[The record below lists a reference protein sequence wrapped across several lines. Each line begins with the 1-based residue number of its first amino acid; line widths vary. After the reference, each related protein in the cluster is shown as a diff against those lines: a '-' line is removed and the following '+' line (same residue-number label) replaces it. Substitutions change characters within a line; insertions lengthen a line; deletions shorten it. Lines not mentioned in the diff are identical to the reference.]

1 MPKITKVLPHLTPEE
16 IQERI
21 KQTVG
26 FINVQKW
33 LIVYNAAI
41 DPRPAREIAKHIG
54 LAEQTVH
61 NLVSHYNRRGPEA
74 LEGPG
79 KGGRRRSYLSWE
91 QEVAFLKSFEEKAL
105 TGQVATAME
114 LKRLLEKKL
123 GHEVDRSMVYK
134 MLKRHGWRKV
144 MPRPAHVESE
154 REKQEA
160 FKKKTSPRR

>member
-1 MPKITKVLPHLTPEE
+1 MPRVTKVVPHLTLEE
-16 IQERI
+16 IQGKI

-26 FINVQKW
+26 FITVQKW
-33 LIVYNAAI
+33 LVIYNAAI
-41 DPRPAREIAKHIG
+41 DPRPAREIAKHTG

-79 KGGRRRSYLSWE
+79 KGGRRRSYLNWE
-91 QEVAFLKSFEEKAL
+91 EEVKLLQSFEKKTL

-114 LKRLLEKKL
+114 IKRVLEKTL

-144 MPRPAHVESE
+144 MSRPAHVQSD
-154 REKQEA
+154 RDKQEA
-160 FKKKTSPRR
+160 FKKTSPRR

>member
-1 MPKITKVLPHLTPEE
+1 MPKATKVVPHLTLEE
-16 IQERI
+16 IQGKIR
-21 KQTVG
+21 QTVG

-33 LIVYNAAI
+33 LIIYNAAV
-41 DPRPAREIAKHIG
+41 DPRPAREIAKHTG

-91 QEVAFLKSFEEKAL
+91 KEVKLLQSFEKKAL

-114 LKRLLEKKL
+114 IKRVLEKRL

-134 MLKRHGWRKV
+134 MLKRHGWRQV
-144 MPRPAHVESE
+144 VPRPAHVQSD
-154 REKQEA
+154 RDQQEA
-160 FKKKTSPRR
+160 FKKTSPRQ

>member
-1 MPKITKVLPHLTPEE
+1 MPKVTKVLPHLTPEE
-16 IQERI
+16 IQGKI

-33 LIVYNAAI
+33 LIIYNAVV
-41 DPRPAREIAKHIG
+41 DPRPAREIAKHTG

-61 NLVSHYNRRGPEA
+61 NLVSQYNRRGPQA

-91 QEVAFLKSFEEKAL
+91 EEVEFLKSFEEKAL

-114 LKRLLEKKL
+114 IKRALQKKL
-123 GHEVDRSMVYK
+123 GHKVDRSMVYK

-144 MPRPAHVESE
+144 MPRPAHVQSDH
-154 REKQEA
+154 EKQEL
-160 FKKKTSPRR
+160 FKKTSPRR

>member
-1 MPKITKVLPHLTPEE
+1 MPKATKVLPHLTPEE

-21 KQTVG
+21 RQTVG

-33 LIVYNAAI
+33 LIIYNATI
-41 DPRPAREIAKHIG
+41 DPRPAGEIAKHTG

-61 NLVSHYNRRGPEA
+61 NLVSQYNRRGPEA

-91 QEVAFLKSFEEKAL
+91 EEVKLLQSFKEKAL
-105 TGQVATAME
+105 TGQVATVME
-114 LKRLLEKKL
+114 IKRLLEKKL
-123 GHEVDRSMVYK
+123 GREVDRSMVYK

-144 MPRPAHVESE
+144 MPRPAHVQSD
-154 REKQEA
+154 RDKQEA
-160 FKKKTSPRR
+160 FKKTSPRR